1 MSKTI
6 DFPDLDAA
14 IDAEAWQWLQEAAP
28 VYADAVTA
36 EVKRGHEPGDIR
48 RRFMRLTQRHA
59 LGLEARASRP
69 ALAAA
74 TTGGGAMTA
83 QDRRHPLE
91 PFGKARPRVTRTGH
105 AYMPDSYTAARDA
118 LRLMFG
124 AVTVAPPWALHVTA
138 VRAMPASWSKRRRGE
153 MAGTW
158 CASKPDAD
166 NIAGAVMDALFEDD
180 AAVVEVACRKV
191 WGPSPEL
198 RIEVRTAEAAA

>member
-1 MSKTI
+1 
-6 DFPDLDAA
+6 
-14 IDAEAWQWLQEAAP
+14 
-28 VYADAVTA
+28 
-36 EVKRGHEPGDIR
+36 
-48 RRFMRLTQRHA
+48 
-59 LGLEARASRP
+59 
-69 ALAAA
+69 
-74 TTGGGAMTA
+74 MTA
-83 QDRRHPLE
+83 QTAVIPLE

-124 AVTVAPPWALHVTA
+124 AVTVDPPWALHVTA

-166 NIAGAVMDALFEDD
+166 NIAGAVMDALFEND

-191 WGPSPEL
+191 WGASPEL
-198 RIEVRTAEAAA
+198 RIEIWTAATVAT

>member
-1 MSKTI
+1 
-6 DFPDLDAA
+6 
-14 IDAEAWQWLQEAAP
+14 
-28 VYADAVTA
+28 VTA
-36 EVKRGHEPGDIR
+36 
-48 RRFMRLTQRHA
+48 Q
-59 LGLEARASRP
+59 
-69 ALAAA
+69 
-74 TTGGGAMTA
+74 TA
-83 QDRRHPLE
+83 VIPLE

-105 AYMPDSYTAARDA
+105 AYMPDSYTAARNA

-124 AVTVAPPWALHVTA
+124 AVTVAPPWSLSVTA

-166 NIAGAVMDALFEDD
+166 NIAGAVMDALFEND